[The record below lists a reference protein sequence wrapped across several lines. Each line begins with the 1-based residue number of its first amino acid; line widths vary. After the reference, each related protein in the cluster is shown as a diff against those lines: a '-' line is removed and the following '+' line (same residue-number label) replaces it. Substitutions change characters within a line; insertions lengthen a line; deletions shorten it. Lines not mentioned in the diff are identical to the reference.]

1 MNEIIWILKMDVNME
16 FPFKHFFDKFI
27 IVRFNK
33 LIIVRFNKFNFHL
46 NIKSTDVLD
55 NIIKT

>member
-1 MNEIIWILKMDVNME
+1 MDVNME
-16 FPFKHFFDKFI
+16 FPFKHFFDKF
-27 IVRFNK
+27 
-33 LIIVRFNKFNFHL
+33 IIVRFNKFNFHL